1 MNAKPDDLVTRFLL
15 GELSEQ
21 ERADVEARFLS
32 DNEFF
37 EEVLSAED
45 ALLDQYLL
53 GQLTDEQR
61 ERAESLFRSSD
72 RQSREVLFT
81 EGLIAAVRGAGP
93 AGGRV
98 VHAAGTSEVT
108 PPVTEDPSR
117 ALPPMPLGP
126 KNFTPRLAW
135 AGGLFLLLVCFALAS
150 WFFYQHPQTRPAG
163 ANQAEANRGSPGPRE
178 TPSEEAANKEE
189 PGRRPEIGNEK
200 RETPEETRG
209 PRPPR
214 RSESVASILLSPATL
229 ERGGGSTTIRLKTG
243 TSKVQLHLELDEGRR
258 YNRYG
263 VLISTFDGRRV
274 WSNDS
279 LDAGQVSKG
288 RIALTLPSSL
298 FGYDDYKIELK
309 GLSEGGEPVHVAD
322 YVFKVR
328 D

>member
-1 MNAKPDDLVTRFLL
+1 MNAKPDDLLTRFLL
-15 GELSEQ
+15 GELSEE
-21 ERADVEARFLS
+21 ERAEVEARFLA

-61 ERAESLFRSSD
+61 ERADRLFRSSD
-72 RQSREVLFT
+72 RQRREALFT
-81 EGLIAAVRGAGP
+81 EELIVAVRGADPASGRAVHTAGP
-93 AGGRV
+93 
-98 VHAAGTSEVT
+98 SEIT
-108 PPVTEDPSR
+108 PPAKEDTGHT
-117 ALPPMPLGP
+117 PPFKLRSP
-126 KNFTPRLAW
+126 KNFMPRLAW
-135 AGGLFLLLVCFALAS
+135 AGGFFLLLVCLALAS
-150 WFFYQHPQTRPAG
+150 WFFYRRAQTRPAG
-163 ANQAEANRGSPGPRE
+163 TNQAETNHGGKGPRE
-178 TPSEEAANKEE
+178 TPTEEAVGKEV
-189 PGRRPEIGNEK
+189 PGGRPVVGGEK
-200 RETPEETRG
+200 HGTPEETPE

-243 TSKVQLHLELDEGRR
+243 TSKVQLHLELDEGAR

-263 VLISTFDGRRV
+263 VLITTFDGRRV

-279 LDAGQVSKG
+279 LDSGQISKG
-288 RIALTLPSSL
+288 HIALTLPSSL
-298 FGYDDYKIELK
+298 FGYDDYKVELK
-309 GLSEGGEPVHVAD
+309 GLPESGEPVHIAD